1 MSTESEGRTPITQRY
16 RSPSAVA
23 DSVVQLMADVRR
35 DPVKVE
41 ARVADPVAL
50 REALLALSDV
60 VKSDLRYKPR
70 DRTAYL
76 AWTRMKQ
83 RAVGLATWRAQRD
96 YFDWLAR
103 NDPLAWYVLDPVVT
117 VHPDAMLFEV
127 FSKDEGT
134 YAQLRIDREA
144 FTDIRAWDPGTT
156 NIDFSDDLQ
165 QGLKRLRSYRDTSL
179 TIGAD
184 AVSVATGDAEVV
196 EKKVQVP
203 DTWLRGF
210 LQVQSS
216 VTLARAALRLKP
228 IELYNVLRHLRL
240 HGDRKGKGRA
250 LRVELT
256 PGEHPRLVI
265 EPSEVVVETTSG
277 AYAGSRSEV
286 IKIWGRRRWSL
297 VRRILPFAKDVELH
311 LVGSGLP
318 SFLVLRGPGMALTLG
333 LTGYS
338 AANWARSLQ
347 FDVLLPRPG
356 GAPADQ
362 ERVLE
367 TLRSSWVSDARAL
380 SASTGMSTPQT
391 IAALQAAGQ
400 NGWVMFDLAA
410 GRIRLRP
417 LTAETLDPDDL
428 AYRNARERQAH
439 DLVSAVRG
447 VKENLVHGTG
457 IELSAEVPVA
467 AEQREYRPQLTIAPD
482 GIVRNVACT
491 CHLFRTQGLK
501 QGPCAHVMALL
512 LWQAERAKE
521 AGENDVLRVE
531 TRTYSRRTEAGEQ
544 VTQISIDQ
552 RQLQVKWG
560 PRGAERLRVQNLWF
574 DTTEEAR
581 AAYRERTAQLERK
594 GWLDASAS

>member
-1 MSTESEGRTPITQRY
+1 MTTEAEGRTPITQRY

-23 DSVVQLMADVRR
+23 ESVVQLMADVRR
-35 DPVKVE
+35 DPVAVE
-41 ARVADPVAL
+41 AAVADPVAL
-50 REALLALSDV
+50 REALLALADV

-76 AWTRMKQ
+76 AYSRMKQ
-83 RAVGLATWRAQRD
+83 RSVGLATWRAQRD

-117 VHPDAMLFEV
+117 VHPDAILFEV

-134 YAQLRIDREA
+134 YAQLKVAREA
-144 FTDIRAWDPGTT
+144 FTDVGEWRCGTT

-165 QGLKRLRSYRDTSL
+165 RGLARLRSYRDTSL

-184 AVSVATGDAEVV
+184 AVSVVTDGAEVV
-196 EKKVQVP
+196 EKRVQVP

-216 VTLARAALRLKP
+216 VTLARAGIRLKP

-240 HGDRKGKGRA
+240 HGDRKGEGRA

-256 PGEHPRLVI
+256 PGQSPRLVI
-265 EPSEVVVETTSG
+265 EPREVVIHTSSG
-277 AYAGSRSEV
+277 PYKGLRSEV

-297 VRRILPFAKDVELH
+297 VRRMLPFATDVELH
-311 LVGSGLP
+311 LVGRGLP
-318 SFLVLRGPGMALTLG
+318 SFLVLRGPHLSLTLG
-333 LTGYS
+333 LTGFS

-347 FDVLLPRPG
+347 FDVLLPRAG
-356 GAPADQ
+356 GGSSAQ
-362 ERVLE
+362 EQIID
-367 TLRSSWVSDARAL
+367 TLRSSWSADAASL
-380 SASTGMSTPQT
+380 SQSTGLSTPQT

-400 NGWVMFDLAA
+400 NGWVMFDLPG

-417 LTAETLDPDDL
+417 LTSEPLDPDEL
-428 AYRNARERQAH
+428 AFRNARERQAH
-439 DLVSAVRG
+439 DLVDVVRS

-467 AEQREYRPQLTIAPD
+467 AESREYRPSFTIAPD
-482 GIVRNVACT
+482 GIVRDVSCT
-491 CHLFRTQGLK
+491 CHRFRTQGLK
-501 QGPCAHVMALL
+501 QGPCAHVMALR
-512 LWQAERAKE
+512 LWEARRARRT
-521 AGENDVLRVE
+521 APDDVLRVE
-531 TRTYSRRTEAGEQ
+531 PRTFSRRTDEVEHI
-544 VTQISIDQ
+544 TQLSIDQ

-574 DTTEEAR
+574 DTADEAR
-581 AAYRERTAQLERK
+581 AAYRERMAQLERK
-594 GWLDASAS
+594 GWLDATAS

>member
-1 MSTESEGRTPITQRY
+1 MSTEEPGRTPITQRY

-23 DSVVQLMADVRR
+23 ESTVQLMADVQR
-35 DPVKVE
+35 DPVRVE
-41 ARVADPVAL
+41 ATVADPVAF
-50 REALLALSDV
+50 REALLGLADV

-70 DRTAYL
+70 DRTAYV

-83 RAVGLATWRAQRD
+83 RSVGLATWRAQRD

-117 VHPDAMLFEV
+117 VHPDAVLFEV

-134 YAQLRIDREA
+134 YAQLRLDRDAFGEPEA
-144 FTDIRAWDPGTT
+144 WQCGTT

-165 QGLKRLRSYRDTSL
+165 EGLKRLRSYRNTSL
-179 TIGAD
+179 SIGSD
-184 AVSVATGDAEVV
+184 AVRLTTGDAEVV
-196 EKKVQVP
+196 EKRVQVP

-216 VTLARAALRLKP
+216 VTLARAGLRLKP

-240 HGDRKGKGRA
+240 HGDSKGQGRA

-256 PGEHPRLVI
+256 PGQVPRLVI
-265 EPSEVVVETTSG
+265 EPREVVIETTSG
-277 AYAGSRSEV
+277 PYAGLRSEV

-297 VRRILPFAKDVELH
+297 IRRMLPFAREVELH

-318 SFLVLRGPGMALTLG
+318 SFLVLRAPGMAMTLG
-333 LTGYS
+333 LTGFS

-347 FDVLLPRPG
+347 FDVLLPRAG
-356 GAPADQ
+356 GTPAEQ
-362 ERVLE
+362 TQVLDV
-367 TLRSSWVSDARAL
+367 LRQDWVSDAATL
-380 SASTGMSTPQT
+380 ASRTGLSTPQT

-417 LTAETLDPDDL
+417 LTAKPLDADDL

-439 DLVSAVRG
+439 DLVPVVRS
-447 VKENLVHGTG
+447 VKENLVYGTG
-457 IELSAEVPVA
+457 IELTAEVPVA
-467 AEQREYRPQLTIAPD
+467 SEQREYQPKLTVAPD
-482 GIVRNVACT
+482 GIVRNISCT

-512 LWQAERAKE
+512 LWHAERSQA
-521 AGENDVLRVE
+521 ADADDVLRVE
-531 TRTYSRRTEAGEQ
+531 TRTFSFRDDEGEHI
-544 VTQISIDQ
+544 TTLSIDQ

-574 DTTEEAR
+574 DTVEDAQS
-581 AAYRERTAQLERK
+581 AYRERTAQLERK

>member
-1 MSTESEGRTPITQRY
+1 MSTEEASRTPITQRY

-23 DSVVQLMADVRR
+23 ESVVQLVADVQR
-35 DPVKVE
+35 DPVRVE
-41 ARVADPVAL
+41 ARVAEPVAL
-50 REALLALSDV
+50 REALLALADV

-76 AWTRMKQ
+76 AWSRMKQ
-83 RAVGLATWRAQRD
+83 RSTGLATWRAQRD

-117 VHPDAMLFEV
+117 VHPDAVLFEV

-134 YAQLRIDREA
+134 YAQLRVDRDA
-144 FTDIRAWDPGTT
+144 FTDVSAWAHGTT

-165 QGLKRLRSYRDTSL
+165 RGLERLRSYRETSL
-179 TIGAD
+179 SIGAD
-184 AVSVATGDAEVV
+184 AVKVTTDEAEVV
-196 EKKVQVP
+196 EKRVQVP

-240 HGDRKGKGRA
+240 HGDRKGQGRA

-256 PGEHPRLVI
+256 PGQRPRIVI
-265 EPSEVVVETTSG
+265 EPREVVIETTSG
-277 AYAGSRSEV
+277 PYAGLRSEV
-286 IKIWGRRRWSL
+286 IKVWGRRRWSL
-297 VRRILPFAKDVELH
+297 VRRMLPFAVDVELH

-318 SFLVLRGPGMALTLG
+318 SFLVLRAPGMALTIG
-333 LTGYS
+333 LTGFS

-356 GAPADQ
+356 GPPAEQ
-362 ERVLE
+362 QRILE
-367 TLRSSWVSDARAL
+367 TLRESWVSDAGSL
-380 SASTGMSTPQT
+380 STATGLDTRQT

-400 NGWVMFDLAA
+400 NGWIMFDLAG

-417 LTAETLDPDDL
+417 LTAEPLDSDDL

-439 DLVSAVRG
+439 DLVPFVRS
-447 VKENLVHGTG
+447 VTENLVYGTG
-457 IELSAEVPVA
+457 IEYTAEVPVA
-467 AEQREYRPQLTIAPD
+467 AEQREYLPKLTVAPD
-482 GIVRNVACT
+482 GIVRDVSCT

-501 QGPCAHVMALL
+501 QGPCAHVMALR
-512 LWQAERAKE
+512 LWQAERAQHVD
-521 AGENDVLRVE
+521 DVFRVE
-531 TRTYSRRTEAGEQ
+531 TRTFSRRTEDGEEI
-544 VTQISIDQ
+544 TQLSVDQ
-552 RQLQVKWG
+552 RKLQVKWG
-560 PRGAERLRVQNLWF
+560 PRGASRLRVQNLWF
-574 DTTEEAR
+574 DTAEEAR
-581 AAYRERTAQLERK
+581 AAYQERTVRLERK